1 MNKPCEKMKD
11 KITDY
16 VLGILDKKEIVNLK
30 KHITQCASCKEH
42 LESLQNEREVLLQ
55 FCNKFDNEM
64 NAREKNVIAALEK
77 VSNKESTKTTMFYS
91 KVFRFAAAA
100 AIIAVVL
107 IGLNKFGGSTVA
119 WADVVDKFKSVTFFN
134 ATFYI
139 KDNVSDDPK
148 QIDIWM
154 GHGGRARVKVREQ
167 MLFAK
172 NGKIISGFNYIKKE
186 KIDIDKY
193 DSQAWSIINM
203 LGQSESFSLD
213 TVVQTMSNGVLKDV
227 TPSVNPDA
235 VISEDIV
242 VFDLTSKSFSE
253 WLRIWA
259 LRESKL
265 PIRILAL
272 NPENGQSQE
281 VVLTYTKEQSES
293 FFNPEEY
300 QKILTNSRSFSGD
313 NSVNLAYSL
322 LKDSGGRNYA
332 PEKSLE
338 KIVNYHMPEVER
350 IGITKHGAVWV
361 VASNSQ
367 NTGRDDRTF
376 YGFSKVTDNLN
387 RNYSRFE
394 STWRIDNVSVQVFVP
409 DGFPFDVNIPNKII
423 LHCNSE
429 VHHPGDT
436 EDDIGSVD
444 FTEWEPNSIW
454 PQERLKQTEA
464 DIMLSKAGGY
474 VRSKKYDECMK
485 VINLVKE
492 LEPGTKNEHEIGRI
506 NLAMLISQS
515 KFDEADKL
523 AEKLWSEEIEIFKK
537 EKANASL
544 QPFIDYIVAIAGNG
558 RIDRAAQLFKEIRT
572 TEPDLSKY
580 NPNVRKEILAQFK
593 TKSQSLLGYGFTQGL
608 FFNANLT
615 LEQVNQILGFNVL
628 DNDETK
634 WYVSPK
640 YRMANDPKAIAEAN
654 ARNKQLNELVEYY
667 KAHPLE
673 EGQMDIRKGQE
684 TGNGYSIGSIQ
695 GLDGYKIW
703 RIGSNVD
710 FFAKSYPEVSSSG
723 RMRYEGDF
731 SNIYLQYDIVGRGNI
746 PTQKYVAEAL
756 SKVGIEVV
764 ESEDTCAVWIA
775 EYNGQKLKNPHSIKI
790 PYPNAPAGIPGSLAY
805 SGPPIKMKYLL
816 YILAQQQD
824 IVIED
829 KTGIEEKT
837 ELTWEVPNFKT
848 QVGADL
854 AKEWFKDNFGITF
867 KVEPRRMKVWVV
879 RKKAQ

>member
-1 MNKPCEKMKD
+1 MENKEFEKYLNNIEFDDKPDYQHRDKLEKKLIVSLSEQSRKD
-11 KITDY
+11 K
-16 VLGILDKKEIVNLK
+16 VKKI
-30 KHITQCASCKEH
+30 
-42 LESLQNEREVLLQ
+42 
-55 FCNKFDNEM
+55 KFY
-64 NAREKNVIAALEK
+64 KVI
-77 VSNKESTKTTMFYS
+77 S
-91 KVFRFAAAA
+91 KVAAAA
-100 AIIAVVL
+100 AIIIVVL
-107 IGLNKFGGSTVA
+107 IVFNPSGVSNVA

-139 KDNVSDDPK
+139 KDNVSSDPK

-167 MLFAK
+167 LLFAQ
-172 NGKIISGFNYIKKE
+172 NGKIISGFNYVKKE
-186 KIDIDKY
+186 KIDIAKY
-193 DSQAWSIINM
+193 DSEAWGIINM

-235 VISEDIV
+235 VISQDIV
-242 VFDLTSKSFSE
+242 VFDLTSKLFSA

-265 PIRILAL
+265 PIRILAC
-272 NPENGQSQE
+272 NPEDGRSQE
-281 VVLTYTKEQSES
+281 VVLTYTKEESES
-293 FFNPEEY
+293 FFDPEEY
-300 QKILTNSRSFSGD
+300 QKIMTNNSSFSGD
-313 NSVNLAYSL
+313 NSVSLAS
-322 LKDSGGRNYA
+322 KDSGGRNDS
-332 PEKSLE
+332 PEKSPE
-338 KIVNYHMPEVER
+338 KIVDYHMPKVEF
-350 IGITKHGAVWV
+350 IGITEHGAVWV
-361 VASNSQ
+361 VSSNSR
-367 NTGRDDRTF
+367 NVGPDNRPF

-387 RNYSRFE
+387 RNYRRIE
-394 STWRIDNVSVQVFVP
+394 DTWRIDNISSQVFVP
-409 DGFPFDVNIPNKII
+409 DGFPFDGNIPNELI

-429 VHHPGDT
+429 VHRPGDT
-436 EDDIGSVD
+436 EDEIGSVD

-454 PQERLKQTEA
+454 PQERLKKTEA
-464 DIMLSKAGGY
+464 DIMLSKAWEYARGN
-474 VRSKKYDECMK
+474 KYNECMK
-485 VINLVKE
+485 VIDLVKE
-492 LEPGTKNEHEIGRI
+492 LESGTKHGHEIGRI
-506 NLAMLISQS
+506 NLAILINQR

-523 AEKLWSEEIEIFKK
+523 AEKLWPKEIELFLSK
-537 EKANASL
+537 KANASL
-544 QPFIDYIVAIAGNG
+544 EPFIDYIIAIAGNG
-558 RIDRAAQLFKEIRT
+558 RIERAAQLFKEIRT
-572 TEPDLSKY
+572 TEPDLSQY
-580 NPNVRKEILAQFK
+580 NPNTRKEILAQFE
-593 TKSQSLLGYGFTQGL
+593 TISQSLLGHGFTQGL
-608 FFNANLT
+608 FFKANLT

-628 DNDETK
+628 DDDETK

-673 EGQMDIRKGQE
+673 EGQMDFRKGQE

-703 RIGSNVD
+703 RIGSNVE
-710 FFAKSYPEVSSSG
+710 FFAKSYPDVPSSG

-764 ESEDTCAVWIA
+764 ESEDTCTVWIA
-775 EYNGQKLKNPHSIKI
+775 EYNGQKLKNPYSIKI

-829 KTGIEEKT
+829 KTGIDEGT
-837 ELTWEVPNFKT
+837 ELTCEIPGFKT
-848 QVGADL
+848 EAGADL
-854 AKEWFKDNFGITF
+854 AKEWFKENFGITF
-867 KVEPRRMKVWVV
+867 KIEQRRMKVWIV